1 MPVGPTHAIIAVTD
15 RCNARCVMCDIWQ
28 KPAGIELRPEDYSRL
43 PSSLKEINVTG
54 GEPLLRSDLA
64 DVIRAMQRQCP
75 GVRIVLS
82 TNGLLPGRLE
92 KLLEAVKGIAVRIS
106 LDGMDGLH
114 DRIRGIEGA
123 FDRVIESLE
132 VARRAGITDL
142 GLSATM
148 TRQNAG
154 TVGDVQAFAREQG
167 LEFTVTVA
175 HSSSFF
181 FGDQTSEEPD
191 SAPAVADMETIRGR
205 LYESAHPK
213 DWFRAYYISG
223 LIDVLRGCPRPVRC
237 HAGRDFFYMDPEGNV
252 YPCHIL
258 ERRMGNITEKSFEQM
273 LAEDPSVLKAVA
285 GCGQR
290 CWMTCTVAPE
300 MRRKLPEYAAR
311 VGWAKLGHHV
321 GKVFGRRG
329 TG

>member
-54 GEPLLRSDLA
+54 GEPLLRRDLA
-64 DVIRAMQRQCP
+64 EVIGAMQGQCP

-82 TNGLLPGRLE
+82 TNGLLPKRLE
-92 KLLEAVKGIAVRIS
+92 KLLESVKGIAVRIS

-114 DRIRGIEGA
+114 DTIRGIEGA
-123 FDRVIESLE
+123 FDRVLESIE

-154 TVGDVQAFAREQG
+154 TVADVQAFAREQG
-167 LEFTVTVA
+167 LEFTVTIA

-191 SAPAVADMETIRGR
+191 SGLAVSDMKTMRGR
-205 LYESAHPK
+205 LYESTHPK
-213 DWFRAYYISG
+213 EWFRAYYVSG
-223 LIDVLRGCPRPVRC
+223 LIDVLHGSPRPVQC

-258 ERRMGNITEKSFEQM
+258 ERKMGNIRDRSFEQIV
-273 LAEDPSVLKAVA
+273 ADDPSVLEAVA

-300 MRRKLPEYAAR
+300 MRRKLPEYAIR
-311 VGWAKLGHHV
+311 VGWAKLRHHI
-321 GKVFGRRG
+321 GKALGKK
-329 TG
+329 

>member
-1 MPVGPTHAIIAVTD
+1 
-15 RCNARCVMCDIWQ
+15 MCDIWK
-28 KPAGIELRPEDYSRL
+28 KPAGPELRPEDYAHL

-64 DVIRAMQRQCP
+64 GVIESMRRRCG

-82 TNGLLPGRLE
+82 TNGLLPERLE
-92 KLLEAVKGIAVRIS
+92 KLFQKVRGIAVRIS

-114 DRIRGIEGA
+114 DEIRGIDGA
-123 FDRVIESLE
+123 FGRVVESIEI
-132 VARRAGITDL
+132 ARRAGIADV
-142 GLSATM
+142 GLSATIS
-148 TRQNAG
+148 RQNAG
-154 TVGDVQAFAREQG
+154 RVADVQAFARERG

-181 FGDQTSEEPD
+181 FGDQSSEEPD
-191 SAPAVADMETIRGR
+191 SGNAVKDLETMRGR

-213 DWFRAYYISG
+213 EWFRAYYVSG
-223 LIDVLRGCPRPVRC
+223 LIDVILGSPRPVQC
-237 HAGRDFFYMDPEGNV
+237 HAGRDFFYMDPAGNV

-258 ERRMGNITEKSFEQM
+258 ERKMGNILDKTFEEM
-273 LAEDPSVLKAVA
+273 VADDPSVLKAVA

-311 VGWAKLGHHV
+311 VGWSKFAHHL
-321 GKVFGRRG
+321 KKAFGQR
-329 TG
+329 

>member
-1 MPVGPTHAIIAVTD
+1 
-15 RCNARCVMCDIWQ
+15 MCDIWQ
-28 KPAGIELRPEDYSRL
+28 KPAGTELRPEDYSRL

-64 DVIRAMQRQCP
+64 DVIQAMQRQCP

-92 KLLEAVKGIAVRIS
+92 KLLDAVKGIAVRIS
-106 LDGMDGLH
+106 LDGMHGLH
-114 DRIRGIEGA
+114 DSIRGIEGA
-123 FDRVIESLE
+123 FDRVVESIE
-132 VARRAGITDL
+132 VARRAGVTDL

-154 TVGDVQAFAREQG
+154 AVADVQAFARRQG

-181 FGDQTSEEPD
+181 FGDQSSEEPD
-191 SAPAVADMETIRGR
+191 MAPAVADMKTMRGR
-205 LYESAHPK
+205 LYESVHPK
-213 DWFRAYYISG
+213 EWFRAYYVSG
-223 LIDVLRGCPRPVRC
+223 LIDILHGSPRPVRC
-237 HAGRDFFYMDPEGNV
+237 HAGRDFFYMDPAGNV

-258 ERRMGNITEKSFEQM
+258 ERKMGNITEKSIEQM
-273 LAEDPSVLKAVA
+273 VAGDPSLLKAVA

-311 VGWAKLGHHV
+311 VGWAKLRHHIE
-321 GKVFGRRG
+321 KVFGGRDAG
-329 TG
+329 

>member
-1 MPVGPTHAIIAVTD
+1 
-15 RCNARCVMCDIWQ
+15 MCDIWQ
-28 KPAGIELRPEDYSRL
+28 RPAGGELGPGDYCRL

-54 GEPLLRSDLA
+54 GEPLLRDDLA
-64 DVIRAMQRQCP
+64 EVIGSMQRRCQ

-92 KLLEAVKGIAVRIS
+92 KLLQAVDGIAVRIS
-106 LDGMDGLH
+106 LDGMGGLH
-114 DRIRGIEGA
+114 DEIRGIEGA
-123 FDRVIESLE
+123 FDRVVESIE
-132 VARRAGITDL
+132 VARRAGVTDL

-148 TRQNAG
+148 TRKNAG
-154 TVGDVQAFAREQG
+154 KVGDVQAFAREQG

-181 FGDQTSEEPD
+181 FGDQSGEEPD
-191 SAPAVADMETIRGR
+191 SAQAIADMKTMRGR
-205 LYESAHPK
+205 LYESTHPK
-213 DWFRAYYISG
+213 EWFRAYYVSG
-223 LIDVLRGCPRPVRC
+223 LIDVLHGYPRPVTCR
-237 HAGRDFFYMDPEGNV
+237 AGRDFFYMDPEGNV

-258 ERRMGNITEKSFEQM
+258 ERKMGNIRDRTFEQM
-273 LAEDPSVLKAVA
+273 ISDDPSILEAVA

-311 VGWAKLGHHV
+311 VGWAKLRHHI
-321 GKVFGRRG
+321 GKALGKK
-329 TG
+329 

>member
-1 MPVGPTHAIIAVTD
+1 
-15 RCNARCVMCDIWQ
+15 
-28 KPAGIELRPEDYSRL
+28 
-43 PSSLKEINVTG
+43 
-54 GEPLLRSDLA
+54 
-64 DVIRAMQRQCP
+64 MQRQCP

-92 KLLEAVKGIAVRIS
+92 RLLEVVKGIAVRVS

-114 DRIRGIEGA
+114 DTIRGVEGA
-123 FDRVIESLE
+123 FERVMESLE
-132 VARRAGITDL
+132 VARSAGITDL
-142 GLSATM
+142 GLSSTM

-154 TVGDVQAFAREQG
+154 RVAEVQALARTQG

-191 SAPAVADMETIRGR
+191 SGAAVADMNTIRSH
-205 LYESAHPK
+205 LYESTHPK
-213 DWFRAYYISG
+213 EWFRAYYVSG
-223 LIDVLRGCPRPVRC
+223 LIDVLRGSPRPVEC

-258 ERRMGNITEKSFEQM
+258 ERKMGNIRDKSFEEM
-273 LAEDPSVLKAVA
+273 LSSDPSVLKAVA
-285 GCGQR
+285 ACGQR

-300 MRRKLPEYAAR
+300 MRRKLPEYALR
-311 VGWAKLGHHV
+311 VGWAKIRHHV
-321 GKVFGRRG
+321 GKALGKK
-329 TG
+329 

>member
-28 KPAGIELRPEDYSRL
+28 KPAGPELRPVDYSRL

-54 GEPLLRSDLA
+54 GEPLLRADLA
-64 DVIRAMQRQCP
+64 EVILQMQRQCP

-92 KLLEAVKGIAVRIS
+92 RLLEAAKGIAVRIS
-106 LDGMDGLH
+106 LDGMNGLH
-114 DRIRGIEGA
+114 DEIRGIAGA
-123 FDRVIESLE
+123 FDRVKESIE

-154 TVGDVQAFAREQG
+154 KVADVQAFARKQG

-191 SAPAVADMETIRGR
+191 SAAAITDMKTMRGR
-205 LYESAHPK
+205 LYESTHPK
-213 DWFRAYYISG
+213 EWFRAYYVSG
-223 LIDVLRGCPRPVRC
+223 LIDVLHGNPRPVRC
-237 HAGRDFFYMDPEGNV
+237 RAGTDFFYMDPEGNV

-258 ERRMGNITEKSFEQM
+258 ERRMGNIREKSFEQM
-273 LAEDPSVLKAVA
+273 RADDPSILKAVA

-311 VGWAKLGHHV
+311 VGWAKLKHHM
-321 GKVFGRRG
+321 GKALGKR
-329 TG
+329 